1 DNPDDLFEVVTELA
15 ANTGANVVA
24 VNDSWVT
31 EGPSFGSANVVRFN
45 MPRVAMAWDEPTASY
60 SAGNTKFVIERQFDF
75 PVTPIRVDRLRSA
88 NLNRYQVLIL
98 PLSQGSYESA
108 LGNGG
113 IENIRNWVNQGG
125 VLIALGNATRFLTD
139 PDVDLLSVRRERAVV
154 EVDEPEED
162 DEETTVEGRYLTEL
176 GEWQDSITALDD
188 DPDNVAGVIVRAD
201 VHPEHW
207 LSAGVAPVLNV
218 LIRGT
223 DVYSPIRI
231 NDGVNVVRFQG
242 PDELLASGYIWDE
255 NRRQLAYKPFVI
267 QESHGAGEV
276 IAFTQDPT
284 VRAYLDGLNV
294 IMMNAIFRGSA
305 HARPVR

>member
-1 DNPDDLFEVVTELA
+1 MFEAVTELA
-15 ANTGANVVA
+15 ASTGANVVS

-31 EGPSFGSANVVRFN
+31 DGPSFGSANVVRFN
-45 MPRVAMAWDEPTASY
+45 TPRVAIAWDEPTASY
-60 SAGNTKFVIERQFDF
+60 SAGNTRFVIERQFDF
-75 PVTPIRVDRLRSA
+75 PVTPIRVDRLRNA

-108 LGNGG
+108 LGNAG
-113 IENIRNWVNQGG
+113 IENIRSWVSQGG
-125 VLIALGNATRFLTD
+125 VLIALGNATRFVAD

-154 EVDEPEED
+154 EVEDDSKEED
-162 DEETTVEGRYLTEL
+162 DETTVDGRYLTEL
-176 GEWQDSITALDD
+176 EEWEDSFVALED

-201 VHPEHW
+201 VHSEHW

-223 DVYSPIRI
+223 DVYTPIRI
-231 NDGVNVVRFQG
+231 NDGVNVARFQG
-242 PDELLASGYIWDE
+242 PDDLLASGYIWDE

-267 QESHGAGEV
+267 QESRGAGEV

-294 IMMNAIFRGSA
+294 ILMNAIFRGSA
-305 HARPVR
+305 HARPIR